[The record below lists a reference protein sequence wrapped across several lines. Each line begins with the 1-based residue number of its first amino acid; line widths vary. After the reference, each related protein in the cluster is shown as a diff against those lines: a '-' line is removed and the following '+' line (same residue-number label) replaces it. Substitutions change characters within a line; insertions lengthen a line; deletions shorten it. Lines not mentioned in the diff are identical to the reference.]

1 VPLDA
6 LLAAFRVRVDEVAIA
21 GFELKPAVTPLGNPL
36 TLSETAPA
44 YPPVRVMFTEKLV
57 VPPRDTLWE
66 AGLAVK
72 LKSPAAGAVT
82 ISVTEVV
89 RVRGPPAPVMVS
101 KELPVG
107 VVAAVVTVNVEE
119 FAAAGFGL
127 KAPVAPAGNPL
138 TLKVTPPV
146 NPPRREMFAV

>member
-1 VPLDA
+1 
-6 LLAAFRVRVDEVAIA
+6 
-21 GFELKPAVTPLGNPL
+21 
-36 TLSETAPA
+36 
-44 YPPVRVMFTEKLV
+44 
-57 VPPRDTLWE
+57 
-66 AGLAVK
+66 
-72 LKSPAAGAVT
+72 
-82 ISVTEVV
+82 
-89 RVRGPPAPVMVS
+89 MVS

-138 TLKVTPPV
+138 TLKLTPAV